1 MTFWHH
7 FPAKIRLQIIFS
19 QIPSHPSFPGKNNH
33 FFMVLQLSPYYFF
46 CMRKLRILRIFVLFP
61 QFYAGYFLNFLNFLT
76 SIFCSGTFGTLAL
89 SSSIVPIVPLVPC
102 DFSHWDFETF
112 ETFAHNHLSI
122 NHLQS
127 LTKVSKFQSSIFSTA
142 T

>member
-89 SSSIVPIVPLVPC
+89 SLSIVPIVPLVPC
-102 DFSHWDFETF
+102 DFFVCLFRPDLIRRPQKGYIFLICW
-112 ETFAHNHLSI
+112 
-122 NHLQS
+122 
-127 LTKVSKFQSSIFSTA
+127 LTIP
-142 T
+142 

>member
-1 MTFWHH
+1 M
-7 FPAKIRLQIIFS
+7 PKITNLQPLINVFALFFSQLPLQIIFS

-89 SSSIVPIVPLVPC
+89 SLSIVPIVPLVPC
-102 DFSHWDFETF
+102 DFFL
-112 ETFAHNHLSI
+112 NLSFYI
-122 NHLQS
+122 VLY
-127 LTKVSKFQSSIFSTA
+127 T
-142 T
+142 